1 MTPAARRQRRHSTLA
16 RQAFAVYAALVVY
29 ASLYPFTGWRSLGI
43 GPFDFLLAPL
53 PRYLTA
59 FDVVSNVLG
68 YLPFGALAVLA
79 LYPLRGVPAALVAT
93 LLGALLSG
101 AMEALQTYLPT
112 RVSSN
117 LDLAANALGALV
129 GAAAAAPAATAL
141 IERGVVRRVRFAWFE
156 REASTPLFLSA
167 LWAGAILFPSPFLFG
182 IGDWPSELWE
192 RADVTMRGA
201 LLAWAPDAWN
211 VPAWPERLDGLLSDS
226 AWETLLAALGLFAA
240 LAVASLAMRE
250 RAPRVRLVVGFAA
263 CALAL
268 KAAATFMQ
276 SYTGLV
282 LDWATPRGA
291 RRSRRPR
298 SPPRSR
304 SSTCCPSIRS
314 SISRCPAG
322 SRAAMCISTASR
334 AGSRGSGR
342 TRRSSGSPAARSARG
357 SRGAA
362 RALRAAPAAN
372 GAGRYNRPRLAC
384 RCRPASSGRS
394 FLSEFLSNNAGRS
407 HGVRTQWAISWIP
420 TTVTT
425 SSSA

>member
-79 LYPLRGVPAALVAT
+79 LYPLRGVPAALAAT

-282 LDWATPRGA
+282 LDWATPGALRGHRGGLVAARVALRLPPAWRRGA
-291 RRSRRPR
+291 RGGRARRRARARQRAARQSVLRFRAVRLAAGPLCAFQQHRALARVDLAVRGARLARRPR
-298 SPPRSR
+298 GARV
-304 SSTCCPSIRS
+304 
-314 SISRCPAG
+314 A
-322 SRAAMCISTASR
+322 RAARRGRFAPRQRQTA
-334 AGSRGSGR
+334 
-342 TRRSSGSPAARSARG
+342 P
-357 SRGAA
+357 
-362 RALRAAPAAN
+362 
-372 GAGRYNRPRLAC
+372 
-384 RCRPASSGRS
+384 
-394 FLSEFLSNNAGRS
+394 
-407 HGVRTQWAISWIP
+407 VAIIGHD
-420 TTVTT
+420 
-425 SSSA
+425 

>member
-79 LYPLRGVPAALVAT
+79 LYPLRGVPAALAAT

-282 LDWATPRGA
+282 LDWATPGALRGIA
-291 RRSRRPR
+291 
-298 SPPRSR
+298 
-304 SSTCCPSIRS
+304 
-314 SISRCPAG
+314 AG
-322 SRAAMCISTASR
+322 LVAALVALR
-334 AGSRGSGR
+334 L
-342 TRRSSGSPAARSARG
+342 PAA
-357 SRGAA
+357 
-362 RALRAAPAAN
+362 
-372 GAGRYNRPRLAC
+372 
-384 RCRPASSGRS
+384 
-394 FLSEFLSNNAGRS
+394 
-407 HGVRTQWAISWIP
+407 W
-420 TTVTT
+420 
-425 SSSA
+425 

>member
-79 LYPLRGVPAALVAT
+79 LYPLRGVPAALAAT

-282 LDWATPRGA
+282 LDWATPGALRGIAAGLVAALVALRLPAAWRAALAAAALAAALVLVNVLPVNPFFDFALSGWQQGRYVHFNSIARWLAWIWPYAALVWLAGRAERVARAA
-291 RRSRRPR
+291 RRGRFAPR
-298 SPPRSR
+298 QRQ
-304 SSTCCPSIRS
+304 
-314 SISRCPAG
+314 
-322 SRAAMCISTASR
+322 TA
-334 AGSRGSGR
+334 
-342 TRRSSGSPAARSARG
+342 P
-357 SRGAA
+357 
-362 RALRAAPAAN
+362 
-372 GAGRYNRPRLAC
+372 
-384 RCRPASSGRS
+384 
-394 FLSEFLSNNAGRS
+394 
-407 HGVRTQWAISWIP
+407 VAIIGHD
-420 TTVTT
+420 
-425 SSSA
+425 

>member
-1 MTPAARRQRRHSTLA
+1 MRGAAEMTPAARRQRRHSTLA
-16 RQAFAVYAALVVY
+16 RQAFAVYAVLVVY
-29 ASLYPFTGWRSLGI
+29 ASLYPFAGWRSLGI

-59 FDVVSNVLG
+59 FDVVSNVIG

-141 IERGVVRRVRFAWFE
+141 IERGIVRRVRFAWFE
-156 REASTPLFLSA
+156 RDASTPLFLSA

-182 IGDWPSELWE
+182 IGDWPSELWA
-192 RADVTMRGA
+192 RADVSMRGA
-201 LLAWAPDAWN
+201 LLAWAPSAWN
-211 VPAWPERLDGLLSDS
+211 VPAWPDRLDGLMSDS

-240 LAVASLAMRE
+240 LAVASLAMRA
-250 RAPRVRLVVGFAA
+250 RAPRVRLVVGFTAF
-263 CALAL
+263 ALAL

-282 LDWATPRGA
+282 FDWATPGALRGIA
-291 RRSRRPR
+291 
-298 SPPRSR
+298 
-304 SSTCCPSIRS
+304 
-314 SISRCPAG
+314 AG
-322 SRAAMCISTASR
+322 LVAAIAALRLPGAWRAALAAAALAVALALVNVLPVNPFFDFALSGWRQGRYVHFNSIARWLAWFWPYAALVWLAGR
-334 AGSRGSGR
+334 AERAWLAKHGAG
-342 TRRSSGSPAARSARG
+342 A
-357 SRGAA
+357 SRGA
-362 RALRAAPAAN
+362 
-372 GAGRYNRPRLAC
+372 
-384 RCRPASSGRS
+384 SGKRRRS
-394 FLSEFLSNNAGRS
+394 L
-407 HGVRTQWAISWIP
+407 
-420 TTVTT
+420 
-425 SSSA
+425 

>member
-1 MTPAARRQRRHSTLA
+1 MRGAAEMTPAARRQRRHSTLA
-16 RQAFAVYAALVVY
+16 RQAFAVYAVLVVY
-29 ASLYPFTGWRSLGI
+29 ASLYPFAGWRSLGI

-59 FDVVSNVLG
+59 FDVVSNVIG

-141 IERGVVRRVRFAWFE
+141 IERGIVRRVRFAWFE
-156 REASTPLFLSA
+156 RDASTPLFLSA

-182 IGDWPSELWE
+182 IGDWPSELWA
-192 RADVTMRGA
+192 RADVSMRGA
-201 LLAWAPDAWN
+201 LLAWAPSAWN
-211 VPAWPERLDGLLSDS
+211 VPAWPDRLDGLMSDS

-240 LAVASLAMRE
+240 LAVASLAMRA
-250 RAPRVRLVVGFAA
+250 RAPRVRLVVGFTAF
-263 CALAL
+263 ALAL

-282 LDWATPRGA
+282 FDWATPGALRGIA
-291 RRSRRPR
+291 
-298 SPPRSR
+298 
-304 SSTCCPSIRS
+304 
-314 SISRCPAG
+314 AG
-322 SRAAMCISTASR
+322 LVAAIAALRLPGAWRAA
-334 AGSRGSGR
+334 
-342 TRRSSGSPAARSARG
+342 
-357 SRGAA
+357 
-362 RALRAAPAAN
+362 L
-372 GAGRYNRPRLAC
+372 
-384 RCRPASSGRS
+384 
-394 FLSEFLSNNAGRS
+394 
-407 HGVRTQWAISWIP
+407 
-420 TTVTT
+420 
-425 SSSA
+425 